1 MTTIGLGGPFLKTPC
16 QSSRKAL
23 VQIYMYKFTAAKHT
37 ADLVLSVGRKV
48 CGAFSVRMLETAEY
62 RKGK

>member
-1 MTTIGLGGPFLKTPC
+1 
-16 QSSRKAL
+16 
-23 VQIYMYKFTAAKHT
+23 MYKFTAAKHT